1 MKQACAVA
9 ALIGLLVVSLV
20 APSPA
25 GAQHKKKKGRPV
37 TCIETPAGAFIHT
50 PGTIAGPLP
59 QGCPPGLGNVGLMEE
74 ARNADIFCVV
84 GSDVASL
91 TFQLGDNTTM
101 DAGTT
106 NTVTT
111 VLSQVNTVIPC
122 GEIPDR
128 RGGRLRHGAAGHY
141 RHGHGAGFS
150 IHRLERPI
158 PLSIFRKCFL
168 RSPGRG

>member
-25 GAQHKKKKGRPV
+25 GAQQKKKKGRPV

-111 VLSQVNTVIPC
+111 VLSQVNIDALTFQLGVP
-122 GEIPDR
+122 P
-128 RGGRLRHGAAGHY
+128 A
-141 RHGHGAGFS
+141 
-150 IHRLERPI
+150 
-158 PLSIFRKCFL
+158 
-168 RSPGRG
+168 SPFATALCQ

>member
-1 MKQACAVA
+1 VLSSSPSSL
-9 ALIGLLVVSLV
+9 ALIRLGGESKRLWWRWDNREGRLASRVGSLVQPLLVLKS
-20 APSPA
+20 
-25 GAQHKKKKGRPV
+25 
-37 TCIETPAGAFIHT
+37 
-50 PGTIAGPLP
+50 
-59 QGCPPGLGNVGLMEE
+59 N
-74 ARNADIFCVV
+74 RN
-84 GSDVASL
+84 
-91 TFQLGDNTTM
+91 
-101 DAGTT
+101 
-106 NTVTT
+106 
-111 VLSQVNTVIPC
+111 QVNTVIPC